1 MIHCRHSES
10 SYDKESL
17 WPFLFSLYSYL
28 ETNCV
33 ELLTVIGIFMLLHL
47 MKELENSLMEE
58 LMKDELEN
66 SLGLNNFFMPYIP

>member
-1 MIHCRHSES
+1 
-10 SYDKESL
+10 
-17 WPFLFSLYSYL
+17 
-28 ETNCV
+28 V

-47 MKELENSLMEE
+47 MKELENSLMKE